1 MIRRPRARR
10 SSLFALRSSSLFV
23 ARRRRRSVSS
33 PASPPSPSRP
43 QRAAEQDAV
52 LVVRRDHAP
61 PEIDLLRL
69 LLPVEEVAVE
79 GRRVAVVRVR
89 ARDLPRL
96 LRRDAEGRFIRAN
109 VGVELKGNAP
119 KILRRLRYLLDVA
132 VVERCRERRRR
143 RRRLLCR
150 LFPETH
156 RRRVVVIEELR
167 RHGRDLALLDDVERV
182 PAQEWRLARVP
193 SRPRDIR
200 LHRAAREERPRRTR
214 AAVYFPLDQTD
225 DGVALR
231 RGGRGSKLP
240 RDRTRLLSRGRGRS
254 PVRGRARVRPVKT
267 RAAARVLAAAR
278 PIDPPAADAA
288 LARLLR

>member
-10 SSLFALRSSSLFV
+10 SSLFALHSSSLFV

-96 LRRDAEGRFIRAN
+96 LRRDA
-109 VGVELKGNAP
+109 

-150 LFPETH
+150 LLPETH

-225 DGVALR
+225 DGVAL
-231 RGGRGSKLP
+231 
-240 RDRTRLLSRGRGRS
+240 
-254 PVRGRARVRPVKT
+254 
-267 RAAARVLAAAR
+267 
-278 PIDPPAADAA
+278 
-288 LARLLR
+288 